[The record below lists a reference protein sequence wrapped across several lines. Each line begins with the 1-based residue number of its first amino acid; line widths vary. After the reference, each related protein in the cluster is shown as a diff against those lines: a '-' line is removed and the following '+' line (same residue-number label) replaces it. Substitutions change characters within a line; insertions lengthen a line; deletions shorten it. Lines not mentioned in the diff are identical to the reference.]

1 MRGPSLPAAF
11 LLPVFAVGG
20 WVGVK
25 QASLSLWAGGMLAKP
40 LRPSDEISKVQSLG
54 FMLDSQLY
62 HFKAV

>member
-1 MRGPSLPAAF
+1 MSEGPEPSCSL

-20 WVGVK
+20 WVGGVK

-54 FMLDSQLY
+54 FMLDS
-62 HFKAV
+62 